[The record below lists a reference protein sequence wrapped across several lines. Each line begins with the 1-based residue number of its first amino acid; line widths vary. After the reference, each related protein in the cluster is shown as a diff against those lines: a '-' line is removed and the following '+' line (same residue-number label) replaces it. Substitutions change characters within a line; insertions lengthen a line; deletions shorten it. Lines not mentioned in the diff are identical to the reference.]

1 MIILSRSKT
10 VEEREF
16 YLKLVRQE
24 NYSSRELERQI
35 SSGTFERVMV
45 GNQKLSAVLRE
56 FIRATWLKKR
66 SANMPRRR
74 NKNISLPQIHE
85 ITRINS

>member
-1 MIILSRSKT
+1 MKQFYDTYKDSPKLSPVVRETSWTHNLIILSRSKT

-45 GNQKLSAVLRE
+45 GNQ
-56 FIRATWLKKR
+56 
-66 SANMPRRR
+66 
-74 NKNISLPQIHE
+74 
-85 ITRINS
+85 NSQQC